1 MARKSRNKNA
11 MTALPEDINAL
22 VQALGAA
29 FRLGVPEAAKAIE
42 DGHLQIEFGEGP
54 DGERVLIGTYE
65 GAMAVIDAHALSLA
79 RRVQSGQPPDDT
91 RS

>member
-1 MARKSRNKNA
+1 

-42 DGHLQIEFGEGP
+42 EGRLQIEFGEGP
-54 DGERVLIGTYE
+54 DGERVLIGTYD
-65 GAMAVIDAHALSLA
+65 GAKAVIDAQALGLA
-79 RRVQSGQPPDDT
+79 RRVQAGQMPDDNGA
-91 RS
+91 